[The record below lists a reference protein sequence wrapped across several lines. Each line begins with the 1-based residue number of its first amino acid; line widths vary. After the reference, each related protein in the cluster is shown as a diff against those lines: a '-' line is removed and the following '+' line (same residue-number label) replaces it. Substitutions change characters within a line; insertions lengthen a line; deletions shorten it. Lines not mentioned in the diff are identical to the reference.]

1 MPEYI
6 LLMHSDVV
14 DRDMANHG
22 QAWGDYLGRLRQ
34 SGSFDGGSSVGNGQA
49 FRKGS
54 EARPPEINVEGFIRV
69 RAASLQDAQ
78 HFLAGNPN
86 YEAGGTVEIRELPP
100 D

>member
-14 DRDMANHG
+14 DRDMANDG
-22 QAWGDYLGRLRQ
+22 QAWGVYLGRLRQ
-34 SGSFDGGSSVGNGQA
+34 SGSFDGGSSVGSGQA

-54 EARPPEINVEGFIRV
+54 QARPAEGSVEGFIRV

-78 HFLAGNPN
+78 QFLSGNPN

-100 D
+100 E